1 MTAFD
6 RLLTPQ
12 QVAER
17 LGVSSKTVY
26 RHHETWGLKAHPDFL
41 PLLRFSERNLNRFME
56 RTIV

>member
-1 MTAFD
+1 MSTFE

-26 RHHETWGLKAHPDFL
+26 RHHEEWGLKAHYL
-41 PLLRFSERNLNRFME
+41 GRLLRFAEHDLNRFVE
-56 RTIV
+56 RTTA